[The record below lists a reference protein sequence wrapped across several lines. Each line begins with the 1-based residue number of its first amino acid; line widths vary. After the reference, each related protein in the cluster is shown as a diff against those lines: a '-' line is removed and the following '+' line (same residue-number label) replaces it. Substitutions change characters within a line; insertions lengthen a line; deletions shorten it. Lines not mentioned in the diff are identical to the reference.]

1 MPGLQEFQKF
11 SCTLNGGL
19 SMCEFSF
26 TQYLSAFYV
35 SVMYQ
40 ELGFMFKVKGDQEDM
55 LLAFV
60 SFTVNK

>member
-1 MPGLQEFQKF
+1 
-11 SCTLNGGL
+11 
-19 SMCEFSF
+19 MCEFSF